1 MVNERLQVALE
12 STRASL
18 LELGRSGNRRCEL
31 PLGRE
36 T

>member
-1 MVNERLQVALE
+1 MVNERLQAALE

-18 LELGRSGNRRCEL
+18 LELGRLGNRRFE
-31 PLGRE
+31 LGRE